1 MKRDLGSCRY
11 ILLCDLRGHVT
22 HEGNECDRHKMV
34 DVRLFALIVAL
45 VLSYFNQT
53 AASKRANDNFKTP
66 LFGFTVLEDSFS
78 KEFLTKC
85 SSKVQQRIPV
95 TDEMRKHAIKTHIKR
110 MYSKGKVPYYSNS
123 NATFNVEIIRAGDV
137 ELNPGD
143 IRNPCSVCGKSVA
156 RSHRALDCSTCKL
169 QSHIR
174 CSSITPTLY
183 RELLARGKYYWEC
196 SSCLW
201 KNALGSLPF
210 NEMTT

>member
-1 MKRDLGSCRY
+1 MQTHWKVDKNTITQVNIGKLMQNSEKTA
-11 ILLCDLRGHVT
+11 LLA
-22 HEGNECDRHKMV
+22 KMA

-66 LFGFTVLEDSFS
+66 LLGFTVLEDSFS

-85 SSKVQQRIPV
+85 NSKVQQRILV
-95 TDEMRKHAIKTHIKR
+95 TDETRRHAIKTHIKR
-110 MYSKGKVPYYSNS
+110 RYSKGKVPYYSSS

-156 RSHRALDCSTCKL
+156 RTHRALDYSTCKMVFL
-169 QSHIR
+169 AFECIR
-174 CSSITPTLY
+174 ISP
-183 RELLARGKYYWEC
+183 K
-196 SSCLW
+196 
-201 KNALGSLPF
+201 
-210 NEMTT
+210 